1 MTKKALV
8 FILVLL
14 LSVSAVA
21 CIMRFAAVQADTNV
35 SGVIAADVTWTEAN
49 SPYVLTGNILVGN
62 GVTLTIEPGVTI
74 DQHPSVE
81 SYYIMV
87 NGTLQAVGS
96 TTNPITFKGGQILFT
111 EYCTDWNESTGLGCI
126 IQNAVL
132 HSSIDVE
139 GGVLNISNNTI
150 TLAIRVDGGNPHISN
165 NTFLGQGIDL
175 GYHSRNSTIS
185 NNIISGCSSG
195 IVARLDH
202 NSSSIIQGNLIIN
215 NEKGL
220 LLGYWFTD
228 SGHPIVQNN
237 TITNNEIGIS
247 LGSLG
252 DQFSPIIRFNN
263 IFDNTNYNMIVDN
276 EYPLNTNATYNWWGT
291 TDQQTINQTIYDF
304 KNDFN
309 LGTVT
314 FVPFLT
320 EANPAAPVSTF
331 TITAS
336 AGTGGSINPSG
347 SVPVEYGDTQTF
359 TVTPDS
365 GYQVASVLMDGVP
378 ATAPYT
384 FVNVVADGHTITATF
399 EPTSTP
405 TPTTT
410 LTPTPQPTPT
420 PSTTSTPSPEPTP
433 TPEIPEFPLGII
445 LPSFMIGIL
454 VSAVIYRKNATIKR
468 KLIKR

>member
-1 MTKKALV
+1 
-8 FILVLL
+8 
-14 LSVSAVA
+14 
-21 CIMRFAAVQADTNV
+21 
-35 SGVIAADVTWTEAN
+35 
-49 SPYVLTGNILVGN
+49 
-62 GVTLTIEPGVTI
+62 VTI
-74 DQHPSVE
+74 DQHPSVD

-87 NGTLQAVGS
+87 NGTLQAMGS

-132 HSSIDVE
+132 HSNIDVE
-139 GGVLNISNNTI
+139 GGVLNISNNTL

-228 SGHPIVQNN
+228 PGHPIVQNN

-263 IFDNTNYNMIVDN
+263 IFDNTNYNIIVED
-276 EYPLNTNATYNWWGT
+276 EFPVNTNATHNWWGT
-291 TDQQTINQTIYDF
+291 TDTETINQTIYDF
-304 KNDFN
+304 KNDFT

-320 EANPAAPVSTF
+320 EANPVAPVHTF

-336 AGTGGSINPSG
+336 AGTGGSISPSG
-347 SVPVEYGDTQTF
+347 SVTVEYGDDQTF

-365 GYQVASVLMDGVP
+365 GYEIASVLMDGAP

-384 FVNVVADGHTITATF
+384 FFDVTSDGHTITATF
-399 EPTSTP
+399 EEVPSPTP
-405 TPTTT
+405 TPT
-410 LTPTPQPTPT
+410 PTPAPTPAPT
-420 PSTTSTPSPEPTP
+420 PSPRATPSPEPTP
-433 TPEIPEFPLGII
+433 TPEIPEFPWGMI
-445 LPSFMIGIL
+445 LSLLMIGIL
-454 VSAVIYRKNATIKR
+454 VSAVLYKKTQPPRGNLQTTKTAI
-468 KLIKR
+468 